1 MDSDVASTVAIIF
14 GILFLL
20 GGIFILVVGIIYFTV
35 GVGDYSP
42 EQNFS
47 AGVMMTVCAT
57 PLLIIGITLILYA
70 HLKKKKYEIL
80 LEYANFLRAYRRI
93 KISEFARK
101 IGKTEFEAEK
111 IIVKLLENKLIN
123 GYIDRRTQEF
133 VTYEA
138 IYQERV
144 ENIKCPNCG
153 ATVSGVFLV
162 GEVVMC
168 PYCKTVFKV
177 ER

>member
-1 MDSDVASTVAIIF
+1 MDSDVGSTIALVF
-14 GILFLL
+14 GILFLI
-20 GGIFILVVGIIYFTV
+20 GGIFLVVIGLVYLVVGLPEN
-35 GVGDYSP
+35 SP
-42 EQNFS
+42 QENFS
-47 AGVMMTVCAT
+47 AGIAMTICAV
-57 PLLIIGITLILYA
+57 PPLIIGIVLILYA
-70 HLKKKKYEIL
+70 HLKKKKYEML
-80 LEYANFLRAYRRI
+80 LDYANFLRAYRRI
-93 KISEFARK
+93 KISDFARK
-101 IGKTEFEAEK
+101 IGKSEYEAEK

-123 GYIDRRTQEF
+123 GYIDRNTQEF

-168 PYCKTVFKV
+168 PYCKTAFKV
-177 ER
+177 VR